1 MFTNLVYRIS
11 FVFTACVST
20 TDNKKKNYKLLMVCM
35 AAMKK
40 PKNNQTFE
48 NEFSFL
54 WHMSLFTKSSIK
66 ISETFNNLS
75 PRYPH

>member
-1 MFTNLVYRIS
+1 
-11 FVFTACVST
+11 
-20 TDNKKKNYKLLMVCM
+20 MVCM

>member
-40 PKNNQTFE
+40 KKFKLQLDLIKPKNNRTFE

-54 WHMSLFTKSSIK
+54 
-66 ISETFNNLS
+66 
-75 PRYPH
+75 